1 LPAPA
6 PAKICADSIPAA
18 MIDTV
23 HSATARVG
31 GTFRFKIA
39 ETTTLEDGT
48 VVEAGTLG
56 YGLIRS
62 ASAAGRHNHDGFL
75 DLEPRYLM
83 VTKAK
88 GGVLRVEVAMDP
100 TLPPVWS
107 PAEPLLNKAAS
118 HVPLPIPGLV
128 MTGVNMVRWGRNIT
142 LGPGFEFAV
151 IPVGKLDGPIC

>member
-1 LPAPA
+1 MPAPA

-75 DLEPRYLM
+75 DLEPR
-83 VTKAK
+83 
-88 GGVLRVEVAMDP
+88 
-100 TLPPVWS
+100 
-107 PAEPLLNKAAS
+107 
-118 HVPLPIPGLV
+118 
-128 MTGVNMVRWGRNIT
+128 
-142 LGPGFEFAV
+142 
-151 IPVGKLDGPIC
+151 